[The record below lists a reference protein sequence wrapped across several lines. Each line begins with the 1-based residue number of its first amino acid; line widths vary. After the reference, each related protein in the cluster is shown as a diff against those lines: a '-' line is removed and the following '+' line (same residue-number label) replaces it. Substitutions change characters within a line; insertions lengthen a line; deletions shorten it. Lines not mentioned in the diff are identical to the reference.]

1 MLCIVCVAMSFGFS
15 IGDFITVGKIISD
28 IISALRDS
36 KSEYQALIR
45 EHERFVMAETPP
57 AMS

>member
-1 MLCIVCVAMSFGFS
+1 MSFGFS
-15 IGDFITVGKIISD
+15 IGDFITIGKIISD

-36 KSEYQALIR
+36 KSEYQALTR
-45 EHERFVMAETPP
+45 ELERFVMAETPP